1 MAASYP
7 GKNQDEMPVPVPSAE
22 GGDTGE
28 EGEEFSQEYVY
39 PNQDE
44 MPAGESGV
52 VQPFSQEYQYP
63 QGGGYSE
70 SYSSADTTIEIAEQV
85 FSEKISTIRKKMEE
99 LNEFKTLS
107 QVQLENMEVRLNKV
121 ESIIDKIHS
130 AVLDKI
136 ASYGNE
142 LQPMRKEIEMMQDS
156 FAKVINPLVD
166 KSERIH
172 HRRSKAH
179 EKSLTHHKHKKSKK
193 K

>member
-1 MAASYP
+1 MR
-7 GKNQDEMPVPVPSAE
+7 V
-22 GGDTGE
+22 
-28 EGEEFSQEYVY
+28 
-39 PNQDE
+39 
-44 MPAGESGV
+44 
-52 VQPFSQEYQYP
+52 
-63 QGGGYSE
+63 
-70 SYSSADTTIEIAEQV
+70 
-85 FSEKISTIRKKMEE
+85 
-99 LNEFKTLS
+99 
-107 QVQLENMEVRLNKV
+107 NKV

-179 EKSLTHHKHKKSKK
+179 ETSSKPRKKHKKSKK